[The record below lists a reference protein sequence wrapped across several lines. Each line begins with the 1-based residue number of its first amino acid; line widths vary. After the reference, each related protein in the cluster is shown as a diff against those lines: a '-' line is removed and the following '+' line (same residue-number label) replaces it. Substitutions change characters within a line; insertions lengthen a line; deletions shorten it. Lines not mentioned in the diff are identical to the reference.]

1 MAKMIILTGMS
12 GAGKTTAILAFE
24 TLRYACIDNPPV
36 KLYKSLFE
44 LIVKEQNPLPT
55 VVSIHLINLASALTI
70 ARAIEGLTI
79 EVICLVASVTELLS
93 RYQLTRHIHPLQ
105 GEGFTLNR
113 ALDED
118 QMLVN
123 RHRQDIDMLIDSTGL
138 SAKAFTQK
146 LALRFT
152 NQGKKIVITI
162 LSFGFKHG
170 VPMDTE
176 ILFDARVIT
185 NPYYV
190 SELRQKTG
198 LDADVIKFVQD
209 QKAYQ
214 PLLESIQNYVKTFVP
229 SLIEEGRHHYTI
241 AVGCTGGRH
250 RSVVLAQALQIFL
263 EKTFPVEAFVV
274 HRDLAKITE
283 QD

>member
-146 LALRFT
+146 LASRFT